1 MRTVKLEHT
10 DISVNYPS
18 IDYFLDKLK
27 SGNPYYFLKIN
38 HGIIDAYVETY
49 QSKGRISE
57 LVELLK
63 NEDYRKIAEELY
75 RDFADVQWGFKHYN
89 LNSDTVVD
97 KLEVF
102 TKVFFGYKN
111 HIPKLEMGISAGV
124 GLGDVFGTYP
134 SDHPKQLGR
143 FDILKLAT
151 QMNGDSEYFHSGL
164 FKHYSIM
171 GEADKLFQTAN
182 ECGYDVVMLGPPY
195 LRLFGK
201 RFNIE
206 KFHHIQI
213 PPKGAID
220 YLDEYIEELLEI
232 HNGKTLF
239 LPSCGH
245 ILSTYILD
253 RIKDTNIIGMDMGR
267 SFDWD
272 IKENQSTEP
281 TMAKGDV
288 WLSPWKQNGIL
299 TNENSDISLPYKEY
313 INNLRNG

>member
-1 MRTVKLEHT
+1 MRNVNLEHT

-18 IDYFLDKLK
+18 IDYFLDKLR

-49 QSKGRISE
+49 QSKGKISN
-57 LVELLK
+57 LIDLLNDK
-63 NEDYRKIAEELY
+63 QYRKIAEELY
-75 RDFADVQWGFKHYN
+75 NDFADAQWGFKHYN

-102 TKVFFGYKN
+102 TKVFFEYKYY
-111 HIPKLEMGISAGV
+111 IPKLEMGLSAGV

-134 SDHPKQLGR
+134 SNHQKQLGR
-143 FDILKLAT
+143 FDILKLVT
-151 QMNGDSEYFHSGL
+151 DMNNDSEYFHSGL

-182 ECGYDVVMLGPPY
+182 ECGYKVVMLGPPY
-195 LRLFGK
+195 LRLFEN
-201 RFNIE
+201 RYNIDN
-206 KFHHIQI
+206 FHHIQI

-220 YLDEYIEELLEI
+220 YLDEYIEELLEE
-232 HNGKTLF
+232 HTDKTLF

-253 RIKDTNIIGMDMGR
+253 RIKNTNIIGMDMGR

-272 IKENQSTEP
+272 IKEHQSTEP

-288 WLSPWKQNGIL
+288 WISPHHQNGIP
-299 TNENSDISLPYKEY
+299 TNGDISIPYKEY

>member
-1 MRTVKLEHT
+1 MKKVNLEHT
-10 DISVNYPS
+10 DISVNYPP
-18 IDYFLDKLK
+18 IDYFLDKLR

-38 HGIIDAYVETY
+38 HGIIDAYVAAY
-49 QSKGRISE
+49 QSKGKTSE
-57 LVELLK
+57 LIELLQMK
-63 NEDYRKIAEELY
+63 EYRLIAEQLY
-75 RDFADVQWGFKHYN
+75 KDFADAKWGFKHYN
-89 LNSDTVVD
+89 LQSDAVID

-102 TKVFFGYKN
+102 TKVFFEYKN
-111 HIPKLEMGISAGV
+111 YIPKLEIGISAGV

-134 SDHPKQLGR
+134 PEHSTQVGR
-143 FDILKLAT
+143 LEILKLAT
-151 QMNGDSEYFHSGL
+151 ELNSDTEYFHSGL

-171 GEADKLFQTAN
+171 GEANKLFQTAN
-182 ECGYDVVMLGPPY
+182 ECGYNVVMLGPLY
-195 LRLFGK
+195 LRLFGEH
-201 RFNIE
+201 FNIH

-253 RIKDTNIIGMDMGR
+253 KIKDTNIIGMDMGR

-272 IKENQSTEP
+272 IRSNQETQP
-281 TMAKGDV
+281 TMPKGDV
-288 WLSPWKQNGIL
+288 WISPHYQNGIP
-299 TNENSDISLPYKEY
+299 TNGDISIAYKEY

>member
-1 MRTVKLEHT
+1 VKKVKLEHT
-10 DISVNYPS
+10 NISVNYPS
-18 IDYFLDKLK
+18 IDYFLDKLR
-27 SGNPYYFLKIN
+27 SGIPYYFLKIN

-49 QSKGRISE
+49 QSKGRTSDLI
-57 LVELLK
+57 ELLK
-63 NEDYRKIAEELY
+63 YEQYRKIAEELY
-75 RDFADVQWGFKHYN
+75 RDFADAQWGFKHYN
-89 LNSDTVVD
+89 LNSDSVID

-134 SDHPKQLGR
+134 SNHIKQLGR

-151 QMNGDSEYFHSGL
+151 EVNADSEYFHSGL

-195 LRLFGK
+195 LRLFGE
-201 RFNIE
+201 RFNID

-220 YLDEYIEELLEI
+220 YLDEFIDELLEI
-232 HNGKTLF
+232 HNDKTLF

-253 RIKDTNIIGMDMGR
+253 KIKDINIIGMDMGR

-272 IKENQSTEP
+272 IREHQSNQP

-288 WLSPWKQNGIL
+288 WISPHHQNGIP
-299 TNENSDISLPYKEY
+299 TYGDISIPYKEY